1 MCSLMAVL
9 GLILGGINFLYYRE
23 VVSDS
28 DDTLEFLMENG
39 GTFPKQEWENEKVA
53 FSPEL
58 PYESRYFSVDLSEDG
73 TVQSSDTGQ
82 IAAVDF
88 SMAVRYAKSILKSGK
103 TQGFVGNYRYLVSDD
118 ADKVQIVFL
127 DCGRTLS
134 GFWRF
139 LVISVW
145 VAAFGLVAVFI
156 LIFLFSKR
164 IIRPMSENYEKQKRF
179 ITDAGHEIKTPL
191 TIIDA
196 DADVLEMELGE
207 NEWLADIRNQTRR
220 MTALTNDLIYLSRM
234 EEAKNGMP
242 MIDFPLSDVT
252 EEVADSFVMMA
263 KAQNKKFTSSIEPY
277 LTLHGDEKS
286 IRQLISVLLDN
297 ALRYADPEGV
307 ISLELEKKG
316 RNIRLSVYNTTAH
329 ISQEDTA
336 HLFERFYRSD
346 KSRNSDTGGYGIGLS
361 IASAVV
367 TAHKGKITAATKD
380 ERSLLITA
388 VFPAG
393 GAHREK
399 ERENDRRSLLR
410 RRTKALK
417 TGGTPAFGCDRGV
430 SVSGG
435 ERRAGQP
442 ASDPVLYFQDQV
454 AGKHGGKIKKA
465 GASRQCK
472 DSA

>member
-118 ADKVQIVFL
+118 VDKVQIVFL

-145 VAAFGLVAVFI
+145 MAAFGLVAVFI
-156 LIFLFSKR
+156 LICLFSKR

-242 MIDFPLSDVT
+242 MIDFPFSDVT

>member
-58 PYESRYFSVDLSEDG
+58 PYESRYFSVD
-73 TVQSSDTGQ
+73 
-82 IAAVDF
+82 F

-145 VAAFGLVAVFI
+145 VATFGLVAVFI
-156 LIFLFSKR
+156 LIFLFFKR

-252 EEVADSFVMMA
+252 EEVADEALVKEELKRCA
-263 KAQNKKFTSSIEPY
+263 
-277 LTLHGDEKS
+277 DE
-286 IRQLISVLLDN
+286 
-297 ALRYADPEGV
+297 
-307 ISLELEKKG
+307 
-316 RNIRLSVYNTTAH
+316 
-329 ISQEDTA
+329 
-336 HLFERFYRSD
+336 
-346 KSRNSDTGGYGIGLS
+346 
-361 IASAVV
+361 IASVDLSMQTIRDCLKNNFQESESVV
-367 TAHKGKITAATKD
+367 
-380 ERSLLITA
+380 
-388 VFPAG
+388 
-393 GAHREK
+393 
-399 ERENDRRSLLR
+399 
-410 RRTKALK
+410 
-417 TGGTPAFGCDRGV
+417 
-430 SVSGG
+430 
-435 ERRAGQP
+435 
-442 ASDPVLYFQDQV
+442 
-454 AGKHGGKIKKA
+454 
-465 GASRQCK
+465 
-472 DSA
+472 

>member
-23 VVSDS
+23 VVSDA

-39 GTFPKQEWENEKVA
+39 GTFPKQEWENDKVA

-277 LTLHGDEKS
+277 LTLHGDEKT

-297 ALRYADPEGV
+297 ALKYADPEGV

-367 TAHKGKITAATKD
+367 TAHKGKIAAATKD

-399 ERENDRRSLLR
+399 ERE
-410 RRTKALK
+410 K
-417 TGGTPAFGCDRGV
+417 
-430 SVSGG
+430 
-435 ERRAGQP
+435 
-442 ASDPVLYFQDQV
+442 
-454 AGKHGGKIKKA
+454 
-465 GASRQCK
+465 
-472 DSA
+472 

>member
-9 GLILGGINFLYYRE
+9 SLILGGINFLYYRE
-23 VVSDS
+23 VVSDA

-39 GTFPKQEWENEKVA
+39 GTFPKQEWENDKVA

-58 PYESRYFSVDLSEDG
+58 PYESRYFSVNLSEDG

-88 SMAVRYAKSILKSGK
+88 TMAVRYAKSILKSGK
-103 TQGFVGNYRYLVSDD
+103 TQGFVENYRYLVSDD
-118 ADKVQIVFL
+118 TDKVQIVFL

-145 VAAFGLVAVFI
+145 VAALGLVAVFI

-196 DADVLEMELGE
+196 DADVLAMELGD

-234 EEAKNGMP
+234 EEAKSGMP

-252 EEVADSFVMMA
+252 EEVADSFLMMA

-297 ALRYADPEGV
+297 ALKYADPEGD
-307 ISLELEKKG
+307 ISLVLEKRG
-316 RNIRLSVYNTTAH
+316 RNIRLSVYNTTGH

-367 TAHKGKITAATKD
+367 TAHKGKITATTKD

-393 GAHREK
+393 GARREK
-399 ERENDRRSLLR
+399 ERE
-410 RRTKALK
+410 K
-417 TGGTPAFGCDRGV
+417 
-430 SVSGG
+430 
-435 ERRAGQP
+435 
-442 ASDPVLYFQDQV
+442 
-454 AGKHGGKIKKA
+454 
-465 GASRQCK
+465 
-472 DSA
+472 